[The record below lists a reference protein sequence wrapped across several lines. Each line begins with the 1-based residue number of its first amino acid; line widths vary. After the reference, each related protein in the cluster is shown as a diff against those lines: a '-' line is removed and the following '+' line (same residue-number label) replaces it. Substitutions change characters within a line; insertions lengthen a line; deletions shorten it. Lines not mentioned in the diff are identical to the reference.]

1 MAAHTYCSGPAC
13 LALTGEGSD
22 YLAFADRR
30 PGRFGRIALGSLW
43 MMASVERADR
53 FCWRLG

>member
-1 MAAHTYCSGPAC
+1 MAGQILMAAHTYCLAPRL

-30 PGRFGRIALGSLW
+30 PGRFGHIALGSLW
-43 MMASVERADR
+43 VMASLERTD
-53 FCWRLG
+53 